1 MLHTAKPQLVP
12 TMSRLST
19 GISAFDELL
28 GGGLLPGRLTVVVG
42 ATGIGKTQL
51 GLQFAE
57 AGRRQEGRAGIIF
70 DMTARGDSQSH
81 AEYARR
87 MFDWPLEAVNASAN
101 PSLAD
106 FFNPDRQHGDYL
118 HVFDRRGKRVSRND
132 LDFDAWH
139 EWRGELNARLNTTIA
154 FFYGNFIRSAR
165 RVVIDGV
172 EPVGR
177 PSDSIQLELFE
188 YVYHQIL
195 RKDSQWVAR
204 DLFREQFRV
213 NAAAIEQAVY
223 DHEQIGCLLL
233 YTSAETLLD
242 ELIGRP
248 LDEGDV
254 LANANTIIQ
263 LGKIRDGSKVRRA
276 LHIAKHRGSAAS
288 DEIVPFEI
296 TDRGLLLV

>member
-1 MLHTAKPQLVP
+1 MH
-12 TMSRLST
+12 RLST
-19 GISAFDELL
+19 GIPALDELL

-57 AGRRQEGRAGIIF
+57 AGRRQEGRAGIVF

-81 AEYARR
+81 AEYAQR
-87 MFDWPLEAVNASAN
+87 MFDWPLVAVNASAK
-101 PSLAD
+101 PALGD
-106 FFNPDRQHGDYL
+106 FFSPDRQHGDYL
-118 HVFDRRGKRVSRND
+118 HVFDRRGKRVTRGD

-154 FFYGNFIRSAR
+154 FFYGNFIRGVR
-165 RVVIDGV
+165 RAVIDGV

-195 RKDSQWVAR
+195 RKDSEWVAR
-204 DLFREQFRV
+204 DLFREQFRE
-213 NAAAIEQAVY
+213 NAAAIKQARY

-233 YTSAETLLD
+233 YTSAETMLD
-242 ELIGRP
+242 ELIRRP

-263 LGKIRDGSKVRRA
+263 LGKIRDGAKVRRA

-288 DEIVPFEI
+288 DKIVPFEI
-296 TDRGLLLV
+296 TERGLQLGG